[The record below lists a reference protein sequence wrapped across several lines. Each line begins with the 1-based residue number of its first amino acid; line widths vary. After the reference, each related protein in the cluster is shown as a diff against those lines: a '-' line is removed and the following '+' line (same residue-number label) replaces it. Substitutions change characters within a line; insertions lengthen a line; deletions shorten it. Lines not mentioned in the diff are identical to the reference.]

1 LTRKEN
7 FGEQSK
13 TNAVCQLNW
22 SRGHSGLPLCSVSRD
37 MSNMRRGDAQD
48 DEFDEF
54 SSRVDE
60 VGLFFPTAPLYHS
73 PCSIHCDRAGRLPPS
88 VCARVPPAARSM
100 PH

>member
-1 LTRKEN
+1 
-7 FGEQSK
+7 
-13 TNAVCQLNW
+13 
-22 SRGHSGLPLCSVSRD
+22 

-60 VGLFFPTAPLYHS
+60 VGLCFPTAPLYHS
-73 PCSIHCDRAGRLPPS
+73 PCSIHCDCAGRLPPG